1 MVFSPVDSDWLETTM
16 HKRSAALIALAGF
29 GLGVFV
35 SKGPAEF
42 GTAGTHDVPETDA
55 AMTAMPP
62 GHVRVAERGLGDA
75 VMTTLQMSVAPAGNA
90 TASMPGN
97 ALRAGSQ
104 DLVAQA
110 DELRRQR
117 KFKEATETYR
127 RAAAA
132 GHLNADSWADYAD
145 ALASAGSSLRGA
157 PADALAK
164 ALALEPRHPKA
175 LWLKA
180 SLEHEEHRY
189 RDAVSTWRNLLAV
202 VPADSSDAR
211 IIEANI
217 AEATRLAASQG

>member
-1 MVFSPVDSDWLETTM
+1 MFSTPVDSDWLETTM
-16 HKRSAALIALAGF
+16 QTRSVALIALAGF

-35 SKGPAEF
+35 GKGLAALGTEYTTNALEPAA
-42 GTAGTHDVPETDA
+42 TMASVPAGHP
-55 AMTAMPP
+55 
-62 GHVRVAERGLGDA
+62 RVAERGLGDV
-75 VMTTLQMSVAPAGNA
+75 VMTTLQLRAAPAANA
-90 TASMPGN
+90 SAMMPG
-97 ALRAGSQ
+97 AASRAGST
-104 DLVAQA
+104 DLIAQA
-110 DELRRQR
+110 DDLRRQR
-117 KFKEATETYR
+117 KFKEAAETYR

-132 GHLNADSWADYAD
+132 GRMNADSWADYAD

-157 PADALAK
+157 PADALAR
-164 ALALEPRHPKA
+164 ALALDPRHPKA

-202 VPADSSDAR
+202 VPANSSDAR

>member
-1 MVFSPVDSDWLETTM
+1 MT
-16 HKRSAALIALAGF
+16 ALIALAGF

-35 SKGPAEF
+35 GKGLAIF
-42 GTAGTHDVPETDA
+42 GTAGTTDAPDTAA

-62 GHVRVAERGLGDA
+62 GHARVAERGLGDA

-90 TASMPGN
+90 TASMPG
-97 ALRAGSQ
+97 AATRAGSPG
-104 DLVAQA
+104 LVAQA

-117 KFKEATETYR
+117 KFKEAAEAYR

-132 GHLNADSWADYAD
+132 GRMNADSWADYAD
-145 ALASAGSSLRGA
+145 ALASAGSSLKGA

-164 ALALEPRHPKA
+164 ALALEPQHPKA

-202 VPADSSDAR
+202 VPAGSSDAR

>member
-1 MVFSPVDSDWLETTM
+1 MVSSPVDSDWLETTM
-16 HKRSAALIALAGF
+16 YKRSAALIALAGF

-35 SKGPAEF
+35 GKGMAVL
-42 GTAGTHDVPETDA
+42 GTAGTTDAPETAA

-62 GHVRVAERGLGDA
+62 GHARVAERGLGDA
-75 VMTTLQMSVAPAGNA
+75 VMTTLQMSVATAGTA
-90 TASMPGN
+90 TASMPV
-97 ALRAGSQ
+97 ASTRAGSQ
-104 DLVAQA
+104 GLVAQA

-117 KFKEATETYR
+117 KFKEAAETYQ
-127 RAAAA
+127 RAVAA
-132 GHLNADSWADYAD
+132 GGMDADSWADYAD
-145 ALASAGSSLRGA
+145 ALASAGTSLQGA

-189 RDAVSTWRNLLAV
+189 RDAVNTWRNLLAV

-217 AEATRLAASQG
+217 AEATRLAASKG

>member
-1 MVFSPVDSDWLETTM
+1 MSKKGT
-16 HKRSAALIALAGF
+16 ALIALAGF
-29 GLGVFV
+29 GLGVIV
-35 SKGPAEF
+35 GKGLAEF
-42 GTAGTHDVPETDA
+42 GTTGTTAAPESTAATTAVPAGHPRV
-55 AMTAMPP
+55 TA
-62 GHVRVAERGLGDA
+62 RGLGDA
-75 VMTTLQMSVAPAGNA
+75 VVTTLQMSLAPAAGTMA
-90 TASMPGN
+90 EMPGTSS
-97 ALRAGSQ
+97 RAGSPG
-104 DLVAQA
+104 LVAQA

-117 KFKEATETYR
+117 KFKEAVEIYR
-127 RAAAA
+127 RADLA
-132 GHLNADSWADYAD
+132 GRMTADAWADYAD
-145 ALASAGSSLRGA
+145 ALASTGSSLQGA

-164 ALALEPRHPKA
+164 ALALDPRHPKA

>member
-1 MVFSPVDSDWLETTM
+1 MNM
-16 HKRSAALIALAGF
+16 KGAALIALAGF

-35 SKGPAEF
+35 GKEISTF
-42 GTAGTHDVPETDA
+42 GTEPAAGAPEPAA
-55 AMTAMPP
+55 AMASVPA
-62 GHVRVAERGLGDA
+62 GHPQVAERGLGDA
-75 VMTTLQMSVAPAGNA
+75 VMTTLQMSVVPAENA
-90 TASMPGN
+90 MAGMPGVSS
-97 ALRAGSQ
+97 RAGSQ
-104 DLVAQA
+104 GLVAQA

-117 KFKEATETYR
+117 KFKEAAETYQ
-127 RAAAA
+127 RAVAA
-132 GHLNADSWADYAD
+132 GGMDADSWADYAD
-145 ALASAGSSLRGA
+145 ALASAGSSLQGA

-202 VPADSSDAR
+202 VPADSSDVR

-217 AEATRLAASQG
+217 AEATKLAASQG

>member
-1 MVFSPVDSDWLETTM
+1 MNKKGT
-16 HKRSAALIALAGF
+16 ALIALAGF

-35 SKGPAEF
+35 GKGLTEF
-42 GTAGTHDVPETDA
+42 GAAGTTDAPETAA
-55 AMTAMPP
+55 AMAAMPP
-62 GHVRVAERGLGDA
+62 GHARVAERGLGDA
-75 VMTTLQMSVAPAGNA
+75 VMTTLQMSVVPAADAAAG
-90 TASMPGN
+90 MPG
-97 ALRAGSQ
+97 ASSRAGSSG
-104 DLVAQA
+104 LVAQA

-117 KFKEATETYR
+117 KFKEAAEVYR
-127 RAAAA
+127 RADAA
-132 GHLNADSWADYAD
+132 GSMNADSWADYAD
-145 ALASAGSSLRGA
+145 ALASAGSSLQGA
-157 PADALAK
+157 PADALAR

>member
-1 MVFSPVDSDWLETTM
+1 M
-16 HKRSAALIALAGF
+16 HKTSAALLALAGF

-35 SKGPAEF
+35 GKGLAVS
-42 GTAGTHDVPETDA
+42 GTAGTTDA
-55 AMTAMPP
+55 RATAAALTAVPAD
-62 GHVRVAERGLGDA
+62 HARVAERGLGDA

-90 TASMPGN
+90 TASMPG
-97 ALRAGSQ
+97 AATRAGSPG
-104 DLVAQA
+104 LVAQA

-117 KFKEATETYR
+117 KFKEAAEAYR

-132 GHLNADSWADYAD
+132 GSMNADSWADYAD
-145 ALASAGSSLRGA
+145 ALASAGSSLKGA

-164 ALALEPRHPKA
+164 ALALEPQHPKA

-202 VPADSSDAR
+202 VPTGTSDAR